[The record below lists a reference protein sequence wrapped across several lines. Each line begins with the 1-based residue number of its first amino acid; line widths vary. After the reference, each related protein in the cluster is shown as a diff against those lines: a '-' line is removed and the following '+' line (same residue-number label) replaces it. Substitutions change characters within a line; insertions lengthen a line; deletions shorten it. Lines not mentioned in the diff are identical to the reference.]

1 MYAVAGFVRVLVRAI
16 EIDLLLLSYYG
27 NGFGGGALRSRQYDI
42 EQQGD
47 QQTNLNG
54 TIINKKEAL
63 CAYVYTMYKLSN
75 GHQFFFNLA
84 LDGLR
89 ISIILLELKF
99 TDQ

>member
-1 MYAVAGFVRVLVRAI
+1 MGQ
-16 EIDLLLLSYYG
+16 LS
-27 NGFGGGALRSRQYDI
+27 I
-42 EQQGD
+42 
-47 QQTNLNG
+47 
-54 TIINKKEAL
+54 KKEAL

>member
-1 MYAVAGFVRVLVRAI
+1 MGMGSVVGPWGRASMTSSNKVI
-16 EIDLLLLSYYG
+16 NKLIWMGQLS
-27 NGFGGGALRSRQYDI
+27 I
-42 EQQGD
+42 
-47 QQTNLNG
+47 
-54 TIINKKEAL
+54 KKEAL